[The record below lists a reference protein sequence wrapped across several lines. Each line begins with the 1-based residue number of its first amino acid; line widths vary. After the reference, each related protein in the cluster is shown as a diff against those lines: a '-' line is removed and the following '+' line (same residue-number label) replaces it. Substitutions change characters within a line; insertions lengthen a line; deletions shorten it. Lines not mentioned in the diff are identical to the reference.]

1 MEDMASFLSIPPE
14 IRVQIYRELLH
25 EGLEDSKQSI
35 FYGMDHNWLRYVSPS
50 ISRQSFVYLPSQ
62 QHKNMS
68 PILRTSS
75 TIYREA
81 SKVFYDEASFRFHNH
96 ARRVGDLPTAGF
108 PYESI
113 HRIQHAEL
121 LIKLCRYGERRLA
134 REGVQVCI
142 GALRCLLERA
152 CSLKY
157 LNLEFKASV
166 DPAILG
172 FNGLDE
178 FWDLINNLGPKL
190 ERVSINLHHHWMRLP
205 RQTHDNI
212 LRNWSPAI
220 GWYMCSIE
228 EREGFYYNE
237 SLKPYNKIPKW
248 TFRRL
253 RHQAPDGSR

>member
-1 MEDMASFLSIPPE
+1 MASFLSIPPE
-14 IRVQIYRELLH
+14 IRVQIYRELL
-25 EGLEDSKQSI
+25 LKDPEDLTQSI
-35 FYGMDHNWLRYVSPS
+35 LFETYVDWRRYVSPS
-50 ISRQSFVYLPSQ
+50 ISHQSFVYLPSQ
-62 QHKNMS
+62 QHKNMG

-96 ARRVGDLPTAGF
+96 ARKVGDLPTAGF
-108 PYESI
+108 PYEI
-113 HRIQHAEL
+113 LHRIQHAEL

-142 GALRCLLERA
+142 EALRCLLERA
-152 CSLKY
+152 CSLKS
-157 LNLEFKASV
+157 LKLEFKASI
-166 DPAILG
+166 DPASLA
-172 FNGLDE
+172 FKGLDE

-190 ERVSINLHHHWMRLP
+190 ERVSINLHHHWIKLP

-228 EREGFYYNE
+228 EREGFFYNND
-237 SLKPYNKIPKW
+237 LKRHKKTPKW

-253 RHQAPDGSR
+253 RHQTPDGSR

>member
-1 MEDMASFLSIPPE
+1 MASFLSIPPE
-14 IRVQIYRELLH
+14 IRVQIYRELLPKDP
-25 EGLEDSKQSI
+25 EDLKESI
-35 FYGMDHNWLRYVSPS
+35 LFKTYADWRRYVSPS
-50 ISRQSFVYLPSQ
+50 VSHQSFVYVPSQ

-81 SKVFYDEASFRFHNH
+81 SKVFYDEVSFRFHSH
-96 ARRVGDLPTAGF
+96 ARRAGDLPTAGF
-108 PYESI
+108 PYESL

-121 LIKLCRYGERRLA
+121 QITLCSYGERRLA

-152 CSLKY
+152 CSLKS
-157 LNLEFKASV
+157 LTLEFKASV
-166 DPAILG
+166 DPARLAFI
-172 FNGLDE
+172 GLDE

-190 ERVSINLHHHWMRLP
+190 ERVSINLHHHWIRLP
-205 RQTHDNI
+205 RQIPDNI

-220 GWYMCSIE
+220 GWCMCSIE
-228 EREGFYYNE
+228 EREGFYYND
-237 SLKPYNKIPKW
+237 SLKPYNKIQKW

-253 RHQAPDGSR
+253 RHQTPDGSR